1 MQMSKMQAHSLD
13 TDPESERVQTNLLRQ
28 ASPARRAQM
37 ALALSAQ
44 VIDLARLHILRS
56 TGTTDHQSIGLR
68 VVERLYGHALAR
80 DLERHLARQK

>member
-1 MQMSKMQAHSLD
+1 MQMSKMQARSLD
-13 TDPESERVQTNLLRQ
+13 TDPESERVQTALLRR

-44 VIDLARLHILRS
+44 VIDLARLQIRRS
-56 TGTTDHQSIGLR
+56 IGTTDAESIGLR
-68 VVERLYGHALAR
+68 LVERLYGHDLAR